1 MYDVS
6 DLTGMPN
13 TFVVNL
19 HPHTWQDPKYKNADK
34 GKNRRRDNSEGG
46 QIVIVRGVEK

>member
-6 DLTGMPN
+6 SLTGIPD

-19 HPHTWQDPKYKNADK
+19 HPHTWQDAKYKNAD
-34 GKNRRRDNSEGG
+34 GGTTRLTNNSEGG
-46 QIVIVRGVEK
+46 QVVIVRGIAR